1 MLNTEESRKGAMA
14 CMEMMLGMAET
25 GNNGGG
31 GMEAW
36 WKNEDEAIASML
48 HAAGNP
54 EGFAAGF
61 IAVMAEY
68 IRADLIGCSY
78 NLDTWR
84 KPEAAMTD
92 EEKAA
97 YRASYEEDAAHV

>member
-14 CMEMMLGMAET
+14 CMDMLLGMAKT
-25 GNNGGG
+25 GGHGGHG
-31 GMEAW
+31 WEAW

-48 HAAGNP
+48 QAAGNP

-68 IRADLIGCSY
+68 IRADLIGCGY

-92 EEKAA
+92 EEKAV
-97 YRASYEEDAAHV
+97 YRASYEEAAHV

>member
-1 MLNTEESRKGAMA
+1 MLNNEETRAGAMA
-14 CMEMMLGMAET
+14 CMDMLLGMAEK
-25 GNNGGG
+25 GGNGGRG
-31 GMEAW
+31 WEAW

-68 IRADLIGCSY
+68 IRADLIGCGY
-78 NLDTWR
+78 NLNTWR

-97 YRASYEEDAAHV
+97 YRASYEEAAHA